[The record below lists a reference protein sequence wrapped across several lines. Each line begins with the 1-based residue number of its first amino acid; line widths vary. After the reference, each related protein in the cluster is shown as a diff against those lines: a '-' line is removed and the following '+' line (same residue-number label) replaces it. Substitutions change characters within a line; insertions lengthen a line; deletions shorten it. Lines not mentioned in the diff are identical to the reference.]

1 MNDYFSHNSCT
12 IDEGATIGTGSK
24 IWHYTHV
31 MSSAK
36 IGDNCILGQ
45 NVFIGSK
52 VKIGD
57 KVKIQN
63 NVSLYEGVVCE
74 DDVFIGPSV
83 VFTNVINPRS
93 FVDRKNEFKS
103 TVVEKGASLGANT
116 TIICGNKIGKFA
128 MIGAGAVVTK
138 DIEAYAL
145 VIGNPAKLVG
155 WVSESGQRLE
165 FGINNEAICA
175 ATGEYYMLTEG
186 VVKKIKK

>member
-57 KVKIQN
+57 RVKIQN

-175 ATGEYYMLTEG
+175 ATGEHYTLTEG
-186 VVKKIKK
+186 VVKKN